1 MWGREEREAL
11 FIYKL
16 GPQGMTGLGA
26 SLRAGGRTRPDS
38 QRLSS
43 CLRPCFIIARRRPE
57 AWPQRAT
64 APGSQLGH
72 RRRRRP
78 APAAA
83 VPGLAISETERVRPH
98 SRTQQRAA
106 AANHRTDMRL
116 VLFLALACA
125 ARAGARAPRVRAG
138 RPPQACGDCTGI
150 AAPAV
155 VQFSAATGAAGKP
168 LAAGCLCLHD
178 APDEAMHALNEQA
191 VKASSQEGDV
201 PCVSA
206 RAGSLVPVIT
216 GFHGNL
222 GIYKLPT
229 DKEPAA
235 RVLLSQLV
243 AAELLDVKS
252 NTLRKTCGTS
262 KQRACRVWRAAA
274 ASDGLCAVLALA
286 GGSGSNTAAE
296 TALGSL
302 SPSFPFKGRGRR
314 GERNQEG
321 RPRRATEIPVCGS
334 QAYTRRNRAFGQD
347 AAEYG

>member
-1 MWGREEREAL
+1 
-11 FIYKL
+11 
-16 GPQGMTGLGA
+16 
-26 SLRAGGRTRPDS
+26 
-38 QRLSS
+38 
-43 CLRPCFIIARRRPE
+43 
-57 AWPQRAT
+57 
-64 APGSQLGH
+64 
-72 RRRRRP
+72 
-78 APAAA
+78 
-83 VPGLAISETERVRPH
+83 
-98 SRTQQRAA
+98 
-106 AANHRTDMRL
+106 MRL

-222 GIYKLPT
+222 GIYQLPT

-274 ASDGLCAVLALA
+274 ASEGLCAVLALA

-314 GERNQEG
+314 GERVVALC
-321 RPRRATEIPVCGS
+321 ATKKEDHVALLKFLCAAVKLTQGATVRLDKMLQSMDNPQSCDARLTGIALPTPV
-334 QAYTRRNRAFGQD
+334 ATPTPKTP
-347 AAEYG
+347 EV